1 MKLVNN
7 SLWCFQ
13 NDHFLL
19 VSTGELCRD
28 IGDFAFFPVTKV
40 RRNRSNDLEVFLGK
54 GVLKICSKFTG
65 EHPCRSAI
73 SINLLCN
80 FTETTLRHEWSPVNL
95 LHIFRTLFART
106 PLGGCF
112 WSNKGYRL
120 TNWVWAHKEV
130 SL

>member
-40 RRNRSNDLEVFLGK
+40 RRNRRNDLEVFLGK

-65 EHPCRSAI
+65 EHPCRSA
-73 SINLLCN
+73 SEFATLLKSHLVSFSGGLKDETLNPPSCHFIIVLVFCTVTPCN
-80 FTETTLRHEWSPVNL
+80 PFLVMRYKLTT
-95 LHIFRTLFART
+95 
-106 PLGGCF
+106 
-112 WSNKGYRL
+112 
-120 TNWVWAHKEV
+120 
-130 SL
+130 